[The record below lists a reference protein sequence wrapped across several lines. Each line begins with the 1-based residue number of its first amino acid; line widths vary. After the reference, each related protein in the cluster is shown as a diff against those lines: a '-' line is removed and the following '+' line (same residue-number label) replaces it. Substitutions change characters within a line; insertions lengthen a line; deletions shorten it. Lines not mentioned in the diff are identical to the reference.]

1 MGMKCAACA
10 GSIEKA
16 VKRLAGIEDA
26 SVAVLQNRAQVVYRP
41 AFVEVKCTTSQTS
54 KFIYEH

>member
-1 MGMKCAACA
+1 MGMNCAACA
-10 GSIEKA
+10 GSLEKA

-26 SVAVLQNRAQVVYRP
+26 SVAVLQNRAKVVYRP
-41 AFVEVKCTTSQTS
+41 AIVEVKCTTAQTS